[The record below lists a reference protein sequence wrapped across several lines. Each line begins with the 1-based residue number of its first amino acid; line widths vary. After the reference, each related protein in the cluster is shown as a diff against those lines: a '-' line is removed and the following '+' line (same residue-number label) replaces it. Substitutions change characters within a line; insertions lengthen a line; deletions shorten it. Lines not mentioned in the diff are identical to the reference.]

1 MILLGENTQG
11 NFVFVNPE
19 NKDAKTGVSIH

>member
-1 MILLGENTQG
+1 LGENTEG

-19 NKDAKTGVSIH
+19 NKDAKTGLSIH